1 MLFLGAITMMLVVA
15 GGVALATTHCDTINS
30 LACHCEGGLCLGTPG
45 DDSIIGTNAD
55 VVEGDKI
62 LSYAGEDTIH
72 AEGSGDYVDA
82 GPGPDHIYGDDPLAS
97 GGNDT
102 LIGGADNDEIY
113 GDDGNDH
120 IYGGEGDDYIH
131 GGDGYDHCSGG
142 PGVDDIDPDTCE
154 VQVQ

>member
-1 MLFLGAITMMLVVA
+1 MMLVVA

-55 VVEGDKI
+55 VVEGDKV

-72 AEGSGDYVDA
+72 AEGSSDYVDA
-82 GPGPDHIYGDDPLAS
+82 GPGP
-97 GGNDT
+97 
-102 LIGGADNDEIY
+102 
-113 GDDGNDH
+113 DH